1 MIDFS
6 REVVCIMGLPF
17 DVVDMAEAVRRVR
30 EAARRREPFVVS
42 TPNLNFVVTAR
53 GDEAFRRSVMRSHLC
68 VADGMPIVWISRLLG
83 LPLRDR
89 VSGAGLFEALSG
101 PAEDPL
107 KVFFFGGADGVAQ
120 AACKAVNQRGGGMY
134 CVGYESPGFVSADAM
149 SDDERI
155 ERINAAAPD
164 FVVVSLGAKK
174 GYEWIDHNHVRLV
187 SPVISYLGAVINFA
201 AGTVRRAPPWLQRM
215 GLEWAWRI
223 SEEPVLWRRYAGDSL
238 ALLRVVIGSLLPL
251 WCSRVWRRRRPEAR
265 VDRRNTDGGRVTIEL
280 AGAFGPGNAAAV
292 RQAIAEAWAT
302 RPAGID
308 IDLSRT
314 SDVDAHTLGTLLLLE
329 AHQRDSGSPMRIV
342 GASASVRRQFRYHG
356 ADHLLGAD

>member
-17 DVVDMAEAVRRVR
+17 DVVDTAEAVRRVR

-42 TPNLNFVVTAR
+42 TPNLNFVVAAR
-53 GDEAFRRSVMRSHLC
+53 GDEAFRLSVMRSHLC

-83 LPLRDR
+83 LPLRER
-89 VSGAGLFEALSG
+89 VSGAGLFEALSR
-101 PAEDPL
+101 PADDPL
-107 KVFFFGGADGVAQ
+107 KIFFLGGADGVAE
-120 AACKAVNQRGGGMY
+120 AACKAVNQRGGGLR
-134 CVGYESPGFVSADAM
+134 CVGYDSPGFVSVDEM

-155 ERINAAAPD
+155 ERINAVAPD

-174 GYEWIDHNHVRLV
+174 GYEWIDRNHVRLV

-223 SEEPVLWRRYAGDSL
+223 SEEPVLWRRYAGDFL
-238 ALLRVVIGSLLPL
+238 ALLRVAVGSLLPL
-251 WCSRVWRRRRPEAR
+251 WWSQMWRRGKRQAR
-265 VDRRNTDGGRVTIEL
+265 VDRRASDGGRVTIRL
-280 AGAFGPGNAAAV
+280 AGSFGSGDAPAV
-292 RQAIAEAWAT
+292 RHAIAEAWAA

-308 IDLSRT
+308 IDLSLAC
-314 SDVDAHTLGTLLLLE
+314 DIDAHTLGTLLLLK
-329 AHQRDSGSPMRIV
+329 AHQRDSGSPVRIG

-356 ADHLLGAD
+356 ADHLLGTD